1 VSRGDLS
8 RVETLVGTQLGGY
21 TLTRLLGSGGMG
33 SVYLAEDRTIGQQV
47 AIKVIRNDEE
57 DFSNSASA
65 GRAEE
70 RFKQEARAV
79 ASLDHLHILPLYRYG
94 EEETASGT
102 RAYMVMQYR
111 PEGSLGDWLRRRAGT
126 ASSTSLSMAPK
137 LPPDLPNTWPLNVEE
152 AGDYLLQAASAL
164 QYAHE
169 RGIIH
174 RDVKP
179 ANFLLRYDT
188 RVASGTG
195 KIFLLLSDFGLAR
208 FFSAVSGTSH
218 VLGTPTYMAPEQFDG
233 IAGPE
238 SDQYALA
245 IMVYYLLAG
254 RPPFQGDP
262 LHLMHQHLS
271 AEPPPIRAA
280 NPAIASGVENVLARA
295 LAKQPAQRYPSI
307 AAFAEDFTQRMY
319 EGTTPRRLTLPTA
332 PNNSGQAFPAT
343 IAAPPF
349 MNNVPTASAPSG
361 GITHNTP
368 SQALAPTPNIQA
380 DAQSLHTQQPISL
393 LLPMQAVTPPI
404 EIQNNQ
410 DAPHKQRVSR
420 RSALAW
426 ILGGTAVASL
436 GIGGGIYFYVNRQP
450 AQVKSVLTGHSS
462 EITALSWSPDGTLLA
477 SSSRDS
483 TVRLWNASNHN
494 TLVYKGHAAAVQAVV
509 WNLQGTLLASGGR
522 NNQAQIWNPAGNTLY
537 RSSLLESAISA
548 LAWSANGD
556 ELFIGTSGSGLHR
569 FTLANSKTSLEAN
582 RAIIHAVAVSPDGS
596 FIATGTGS
604 GRVSI
609 AHLKGSGAGQIQ
621 NYMNHLGSVLSL
633 AWSPDSTKLA
643 SSGSDKTVRV
653 LSLATS
659 SITSTL
665 SQASAVNGLAWEPV
679 SGGRLATA
687 ASDGTLRIWR
697 PGNGRYTSYEAHAG
711 ALTSAAWGSR
721 GLATGSADAKILIWK
736 V

>member
-1 VSRGDLS
+1 
-8 RVETLVGTQLGGY
+8 VETLVGTNLGGY
-21 TLTRLLGSGGMG
+21 TLTSLLGSGGMG

-57 DFSNSASA
+57 DFSDSASA

-126 ASSTSLSMAPK
+126 ATSLSMAPK
-137 LPPDLPNTWPLNVEE
+137 LPPDLPNTWPLSVAE

-169 RGIIH
+169 QGIIH

-179 ANFLLRYDT
+179 ANFLLRYDS

-262 LHLMHQHLS
+262 LYLMHQHLS

-307 AAFAEDFTQRMY
+307 AAFAEDFIQRMY
-319 EGTTPRRLTLPTA
+319 EGATPRRLTLPTA
-332 PNNSGQAFPAT
+332 PNNSGPSFPAT
-343 IAAPPF
+343 IAPL
-349 MNNVPTASAPSG
+349 MNGVPTASASSG

-368 SQALAPTPNIQA
+368 SQALAPTVNLQSG
-380 DAQSLHTQQPISL
+380 AQSLHTQRPISL
-393 LLPMQAVTPPI
+393 LQPLQAATLPI
-404 EIQNNQ
+404 EPQ
-410 DAPHKQRVSR
+410 DSQDVPHKQRVSR

-426 ILGGTAVASL
+426 IIGGTAVASL
-436 GIGGGIYFYVNRQP
+436 GIGSGIYFYANQQP
-450 AQVKSVLTGHSS
+450 SQVKSVLSGHSS
-462 EITALSWSPDGTLLA
+462 EVTALSWSPDGAQLA
-477 SSSRDS
+477 SSSRDH
-483 TVRLWNASNHN
+483 TVRLWNASNQS

-522 NNQAQIWNPAGNTLY
+522 DNQAQIWNPAGNTLY
-537 RSSLLESAISA
+537 RSSLLASAISA
-548 LAWSANGD
+548 LAWSTNGD
-556 ELFIGTSGSGLHR
+556 ELFIGTAGNGLHR
-569 FTLANSKTSLEAN
+569 FTLANSRTSLEAN
-582 RAIIHAVAVSPDGS
+582 RAIIHAVAISPDGT
-596 FIATGTGS
+596 FIATGTAG
-604 GRVSI
+604 GRVTI
-609 AHLKGSGAGQIQ
+609 ARLKGSEAGQIQ
-621 NYMNHLGSVLSL
+621 NYESHLGSVLSL

-643 SSGSDKTVRV
+643 SGGSDKMVRV
-653 LSLATS
+653 LSLATA

-665 SQASAVNGLAWEPV
+665 SHASAVNGLAWEPV
-679 SGGRLATA
+679 SGERLATA
-687 ASDGTLRIWR
+687 ASDGTLRIWT
-697 PGNGRYTSYEAHAG
+697 PGNNKYTSYDAHAG
-711 ALTSAAWGSR
+711 ALTSAAWGGH
-721 GLATGSADAKILIWK
+721 GLATGSTDAKILIWK

>member
-1 VSRGDLS
+1 
-8 RVETLVGTQLGGY
+8 
-21 TLTRLLGSGGMG
+21 LGSGGMG

-57 DFSNSASA
+57 DFSDSASA

-126 ASSTSLSMAPK
+126 ISSTSLSIAPK
-137 LPPDLPNTWPLNVEE
+137 LPPDLPNTWPLSVEE

-169 RGIIH
+169 QGIIH

-245 IMVYYLLAG
+245 IMLYYLLAG

-271 AEPPPIRAA
+271 APPPPIRAA
-280 NPAIASGVENVLARA
+280 NPAIASGVEHVLARA

-307 AAFAEDFTQRMY
+307 AAFAEDFSQRMY
-319 EGTTPRRLTLPTA
+319 EGAAPRRLTLPAA
-332 PNNSGQAFPAT
+332 PTNSGPAFPAT
-343 IAAPPF
+343 IAPL
-349 MNNVPTASAPSG
+349 MSGVPTASAATG

-368 SQALAPTPNIQA
+368 AQAIAPTVNAQA
-380 DAQSLHTQQPISL
+380 DAQSLHTQRPISL
-393 LLPMQAVTPPI
+393 LQPLQAATPPI
-404 EIQNNQ
+404 EPQ
-410 DAPHKQRVSR
+410 DSQDVPHKQRVSR
-420 RSALAW
+420 RGALAW
-426 ILGGTAVASL
+426 ILGGTAVATL
-436 GIGGGIYFYVNRQP
+436 GIGSGIYFYINQQP
-450 AQVKSVLTGHSS
+450 SQVKSVLSGHSD
-462 EITALSWSPDGTLLA
+462 EITALSWSPSGAQLA

-483 TVRLWNASNHN
+483 TVRLWNANNQN
-494 TLVYKGHAAAVQAVV
+494 TFVYKGHAAAVQAVA
-509 WNLQGTLLASGGR
+509 WNAQGTLLASGGR
-522 NNQAQIWNPAGNTLY
+522 DNLALIWNPAGNTL
-537 RSSLLESAISA
+537 
-548 LAWSANGD
+548 
-556 ELFIGTSGSGLHR
+556 
-569 FTLANSKTSLEAN
+569 
-582 RAIIHAVAVSPDGS
+582 
-596 FIATGTGS
+596 
-604 GRVSI
+604 
-609 AHLKGSGAGQIQ
+609 
-621 NYMNHLGSVLSL
+621 
-633 AWSPDSTKLA
+633 
-643 SSGSDKTVRV
+643 
-653 LSLATS
+653 
-659 SITSTL
+659 
-665 SQASAVNGLAWEPV
+665 
-679 SGGRLATA
+679 
-687 ASDGTLRIWR
+687 
-697 PGNGRYTSYEAHAG
+697 
-711 ALTSAAWGSR
+711 
-721 GLATGSADAKILIWK
+721 
-736 V
+736 

>member
-1 VSRGDLS
+1 VSTGDLII
-8 RVETLVGTQLGGY
+8 VETLVGTQLGGY

-57 DFSNSASA
+57 DFSDSASA

-126 ASSTSLSMAPK
+126 ISSTSLSMAPK
-137 LPPDLPNTWPLNVEE
+137 LPPDLPNTWPLSVEE
-152 AGDYLLQAASAL
+152 AGDYLQQAASAL

-169 RGIIH
+169 QGIIH

-262 LHLMHQHLS
+262 LYLMHQHLS
-271 AEPPPIRAA
+271 AEPPPIRTA

-295 LAKQPAQRYPSI
+295 LAKKPAQRYPSI
-307 AAFAEDFTQRMY
+307 AAFAEDFMQRRY
-319 EGTTPRRLTLPTA
+319 DGAASRRLTLPVA
-332 PNNSGQAFPAT
+332 SNNSGPSFPAT
-343 IAAPPF
+343 IAAPPL
-349 MNNVPTASAPSG
+349 MSGVPAAPAPSG

-368 SQALAPTPNIQA
+368 SQALAPTVNLQS
-380 DAQSLHTQQPISL
+380 DAQSIHTQRPVSL
-393 LLPMQAVTPPI
+393 LQPMQAATPPI
-404 EIQNNQ
+404 EPQANQ
-410 DAPHKQRVSR
+410 DAPKKQRMSR

-426 ILGGTAVASL
+426 ILGGTAVAGL
-436 GIGGGIYFYVNRQP
+436 GIGSGIYFYVNQKP
-450 AQVKSVLTGHSS
+450 AQLKSILSGHSS
-462 EITALSWSPDGTLLA
+462 EVTALSWSPDGAQLA
-477 SSSRDS
+477 SSSRDH
-483 TVRLWNASNHN
+483 TVRLWNASNQN

-522 NNQAQIWNPAGNTLY
+522 DNQAQIWNPIGDTLY
-537 RSSLLESAISA
+537 RSSLLASAISA
-548 LAWSANGD
+548 LAWSTNGD
-556 ELFIGTSGSGLHR
+556 ELFIGTSGNGLHR
-569 FTLANSKTSLEAN
+569 FTLANSRTSLEAN
-582 RAIIHAVAVSPDGS
+582 RAIIHAVAISPDGN
-596 FIATGTGS
+596 FIATGTTG

-609 AHLKGSGAGQIQ
+609 ARLKGSGAGQIQ
-621 NYMNHLGSVLSL
+621 SYESHLGPVLSL

-643 SSGSDKTVRV
+643 SSGSDKLVRV
-653 LSLATS
+653 LSLTTA

-665 SQASAVNGLAWEPV
+665 SHTSAVNGLAWEPV
-679 SGGRLATA
+679 SGERLATA
-687 ASDGTLRIWR
+687 ASDGSLRIWT
-697 PGNGRYTSYEAHAG
+697 PGNNKYTSYDAHAG
-711 ALTSAAWGSR
+711 ALTSAAWGGR
-721 GLATGSADAKILIWK
+721 GLATGSTDAKILIWK
-736 V
+736 L

>member
-1 VSRGDLS
+1 M
-8 RVETLVGTQLGGY
+8 ETLVGTQLGGY

-57 DFSNSASA
+57 DFSDSASA

-126 ASSTSLSMAPK
+126 ISSTSLSMAPK
-137 LPPDLPNTWPLNVEE
+137 LPHDLPNTWPLSVEE

-169 RGIIH
+169 QGIIH

-188 RVASGTG
+188 RAASGTG

-295 LAKQPAQRYPSI
+295 LAKKPAQRYPSI
-307 AAFAEDFTQRMY
+307 AAFAEDFTRRMY
-319 EGTTPRRLTLPTA
+319 EGTAPRRLTLSAA
-332 PNNSGQAFPAT
+332 PNNSRPSFPAT
-343 IAAPPF
+343 RAPL
-349 MNNVPTASAPSG
+349 MNGVPTVSAPSG

-368 SQALAPTPNIQA
+368 AQVIAPTVNVHA
-380 DAQSLHTQQPISL
+380 DAQSLHTQRPLSL
-393 LLPMQAVTPPI
+393 LQPMQAATPPI
-404 EIQNNQ
+404 ALQANQ
-410 DAPHKQRVSR
+410 DTPKKQRVSR
-420 RSALAW
+420 RNALAW
-426 ILGGTAVASL
+426 IIGGTAVATFC
-436 GIGGGIYFYVNRQP
+436 IGSGIYFYVNQQP
-450 AQVKSVLTGHSS
+450 AQVKSVLTGHSD
-462 EITALSWSPDGTLLA
+462 EVTALAWSPSGAQLA
-477 SSSRDS
+477 SSSRDH
-483 TVRLWNASNHN
+483 TVRLWNVNNQSA
-494 TLVYKGHAAAVQAVV
+494 LVYKGHAAAVQAVA
-509 WNLQGTLLASGGR
+509 WNPQGTLLASGGR
-522 NNQAQIWNPAGNTLY
+522 DNQVLIWNPAGNTLY
-537 RSSLLESAISA
+537 RSSLFRSAVSA
-548 LAWSANGD
+548 LAWSTNGD
-556 ELFIGTSGSGLHR
+556 ELYIGTSGNGVHR
-569 FTLANSKTSLEAN
+569 FTLASSKTSLEAN
-582 RAIIHAVAVSPDGS
+582 RAIIRAVAISPDGN
-596 FIATGTGS
+596 FIATGTDGGRMTIVPLKAS
-604 GRVSI
+604 GTSQV
-609 AHLKGSGAGQIQ
+609 Q
-621 NYMNHLGSVLSL
+621 NYENHLEAILSL
-633 AWSPDSTKLA
+633 AWSPDSTKIA
-643 SSGSDKTVRV
+643 FSRSDKTVGV
-653 LSLATS
+653 VSLTTA

-665 SQASAVNGLAWEPV
+665 SLTSAVNGLAWEPV
-679 SGGRLATA
+679 SGERLATV
-687 ASDGTLRIWR
+687 ASDGTLHIWT
-697 PGNGRYTSYEAHAG
+697 PENNKYTSYDAHAG
-711 ALTSAAWGSR
+711 ALTSAAWGGH
-721 GLATGSADAKILIWK
+721 GLATGSTDAKILIWK

>member
-1 VSRGDLS
+1 
-8 RVETLVGTQLGGY
+8 VETLVGTQLGGY

-33 SVYLAEDRTIGQQV
+33 SVYLAEDRAIGQQV

-57 DFSNSASA
+57 DFSDTASA

-94 EEETASGT
+94 EEEIVSGT

-111 PEGSLGDWLRRRAGT
+111 PQGSLGDWLRRRAGT
-126 ASSTSLSMAPK
+126 ISSTSLSMAPK
-137 LPPDLPNTWPLNVEE
+137 LPPDLPNTWPLSVEE

-169 RGIIH
+169 QGIIH

-188 RVASGTG
+188 RAASGTG

-208 FFSAVSGTSH
+208 FFSTVSGTSH

-280 NPAIASGVENVLARA
+280 NPAIASGVENVLAHA

-307 AAFAEDFTQRMY
+307 AAFAEDFTRRMY
-319 EGTTPRRLTLPTA
+319 EGAVPRRLTLPTT
-332 PNNSGQAFPAT
+332 PNNSGPSFPAT
-343 IAAPPF
+343 IAPL
-349 MNNVPTASAPSG
+349 MSGVPTASAPSG

-368 SQALAPTPNIQA
+368 AQAIAPTVNVQA
-380 DAQSLHTQQPISL
+380 DAQSLHAQRPLSL
-393 LLPMQAVTPPI
+393 LQPMQAATPPI
-404 EIQNNQ
+404 EPQANQ
-410 DAPHKQRVSR
+410 DAPKKQRVSR
-420 RSALAW
+420 RSALTW
-426 ILGGTAVASL
+426 IIGGTAIASL
-436 GIGGGIYFYVNRQP
+436 GIGSGIYFYVNQQP
-450 AQVKSVLTGHSS
+450 AQVKSVLTGHSD
-462 EITALSWSPDGTLLA
+462 EVTALAWSPSGAQLA
-477 SSSRDS
+477 SSSRDH
-483 TVRLWNASNHN
+483 TVRLWNVNNQS
-494 TLVYKGHAAAVQAVV
+494 TLVYKGHAAAVQAVA
-509 WNLQGTLLASGGR
+509 WNPQGNLLASGGR
-522 NNQAQIWNPAGNTLY
+522 DNQAQIWNPAGNTWY
-537 RSSLLESAISA
+537 RSSLLASAVSA

-556 ELFIGTSGSGLHR
+556 ELFIGTAGNGLHR
-569 FTLANSKTSLEAN
+569 FTLASSRTSLETN
-582 RAIIHAVAVSPDGS
+582 RAIIHAVAISPDGT
-596 FIATGTGS
+596 FIATGTAG
-604 GRVSI
+604 GRVTI
-609 AHLKGSGAGQIQ
+609 ARLKGSEAGQIQ
-621 NYMNHLGSVLSL
+621 NYESHLGSVLSL

-643 SSGSDKTVRV
+643 SGGSDKMVRV
-653 LSLATS
+653 LSLATA

-665 SQASAVNGLAWEPV
+665 AHASAVNGLAWETV
-679 SGGRLATA
+679 SGERLATA
-687 ASDGTLRIWR
+687 ASDGTLRIWT
-697 PGNGRYTSYEAHAG
+697 PGNNKYTSYDAHAG
-711 ALTSAAWGSR
+711 ALTSAAWKGH
-721 GLATGSADAKILIWK
+721 GLATGSTDAKILIWK
-736 V
+736 L

>member
-1 VSRGDLS
+1 M
-8 RVETLVGTQLGGY
+8 ETLVGTQLGGY

-57 DFSNSASA
+57 DFSDSASA

-126 ASSTSLSMAPK
+126 ISSTSLSMAPK
-137 LPPDLPNTWPLNVEE
+137 LPPDLPNTWPLSVEE

-169 RGIIH
+169 QGIIH

-188 RVASGTG
+188 RAASGTG

-233 IAGPE
+233 IASPE

-295 LAKQPAQRYPSI
+295 LAKKPAQRYPSI
-307 AAFAEDFTQRMY
+307 AAFAEDFMQRRY
-319 EGTTPRRLTLPTA
+319 EGAALRRLTLPAA
-332 PNNSGQAFPAT
+332 PNNSGPSFPAT
-343 IAAPPF
+343 IAAPPL
-349 MNNVPTASAPSG
+349 MGGGNAASAPSG

-368 SQALAPTPNIQA
+368 AQAIAPTVNVPA
-380 DAQSLHTQQPISL
+380 DAQSLHTQRPISL
-393 LLPMQAVTPPI
+393 LQPMQAATPPI
-404 EIQNNQ
+404 DLPARQ
-410 DAPHKQRVSR
+410 DAPKKQRVSR

-426 ILGGTAVASL
+426 ILGGTAVATL
-436 GIGGGIYFYVNRQP
+436 GIGSGIYFYVNQQP
-450 AQVKSVLTGHSS
+450 AQVKSVLTGHSD
-462 EITALSWSPDGTLLA
+462 EVTALAWSPSGAQLA
-477 SSSRDS
+477 SSSRDH
-483 TVRLWNASNHN
+483 TVRLWNINNQS
-494 TLVYKGHAAAVQAVV
+494 TLVYKGHAAAVQAVA
-509 WNLQGTLLASGGR
+509 WNPQGTLLASGGR
-522 NNQAQIWNPAGNTLY
+522 DNQAQIWNLAGNTLY
-537 RSSLLESAISA
+537 RSSLLASAISA

-556 ELFIGTSGSGLHR
+556 ELFIGTAGNGLHR
-569 FTLANSKTSLEAN
+569 FTLASSRTSLETN
-582 RAIIHAVAVSPDGS
+582 RAIIHAVAISPDGN
-596 FIATGTGS
+596 FIATGTAG
-604 GRVSI
+604 GRVTI
-609 AHLKGSGAGQIQ
+609 ARLKGSEAGQIQ
-621 NYMNHLGSVLSL
+621 NYESHLGSVLSL

-643 SSGSDKTVRV
+643 SGGSDKMVRV
-653 LSLATS
+653 LSLTTA

-665 SQASAVNGLAWEPV
+665 AHASAVNGLAWEPV
-679 SGGRLATA
+679 LGERLATA
-687 ASDGTLRIWR
+687 ASDGTLRIWT
-697 PGNGRYTSYEAHAG
+697 PGNNKYTSYDAHAG
-711 ALTSAAWGSR
+711 ALTSAAWGGH
-721 GLATGSADAKILIWK
+721 GLATGSTDAKILIWK
-736 V
+736 L